1 MVQSY
6 QQIETILAA
15 WLSVG
20 NEFNPHNKLYR
31 HPEFIFRKAGE
42 WNGWND
48 FFGLSPDADTYEE
61 NDRIN
66 ELENQ
71 AWELYKER
79 FHQVR
84 LP

>member
-1 MVQSY
+1 MVQSN

-48 FFGLSPDADTYEE
+48 FL
-61 NDRIN
+61 
-66 ELENQ
+66 
-71 AWELYKER
+71 
-79 FHQVR
+79 V
-84 LP
+84 